1 MPKLKNVIKEMNALG
16 VNTISKAK
24 ANLEKNNSSG
34 ALSQSLTYDINEKD
48 VDNPILEFYGLDY
61 GKFVDQGVQGND
73 PQAQPPGAV
82 ARYNKAPGSPYQFG
96 TGTGSSGSLRG
107 AIDKWVVQKGIPA
120 ARDKE
125 GKFIKRKSLVY
136 LMTRSIWNTGLKPTY
151 FFEDAQE
158 QASRGIQKKF
168 AKAYAKD
175 VEEQIENEQR
185 KKRRKRR

>member
-24 ANLEKNNSSG
+24 ANLEKSNSSG
-34 ALSQSLTYDINEKD
+34 ALSESLTYDINEKD

-73 PQAQPPGAV
+73 PQAQPPGAL

-96 TGTGSSGSLRG
+96 TGTGGGSLRG

-120 ARDKE
+120 ARDEK

-136 LMTRSIWNTGLKPTY
+136 LMTRSIWNTGIKPTY
-151 FFEDAQE
+151 FFEKAQE
-158 QASRGIQKKF
+158 SESRGIQRKF

-175 VEEQIENEQR
+175 IEEQIKEEQKKKR
-185 KKRRKRR
+185 KKRR

>member
-1 MPKLKNVIKEMNALG
+1 MPRLNNVIKEMTALG

-24 ANLEKNNSSG
+24 ANLEKSNSSG
-34 ALSQSLTYDINEKD
+34 ALAQSLTYEIDEKNP
-48 VDNPILEFYGLDY
+48 DNPILSFYGLEY

-73 PQAQPPGAV
+73 PQAQPPGAA

-96 TGTGSSGSLRG
+96 TGTGGGSLRG

-120 ARDKE
+120 VRDKK

-151 FFEDAQE
+151 FFEDAQ
-158 QASRGIQKKF
+158 QSQSRGIQTKF

-175 VEEQIENEQR
+175 LEDQLKEEQKKKR
-185 KKRRKRR
+185 KKRR

>member
-16 VNTISKAK
+16 VNIISNAK
-24 ANLEKNNSSG
+24 ANLENSNSSG
-34 ALSQSLTYDINEKD
+34 ALSESLDYDINEKD
-48 VDNPILEFYGLDY
+48 INNPILEFYGLDY

-73 PQAQPPGAV
+73 PQAQPPGAL

-120 ARDKE
+120 VRDNK

-136 LMTRSIWNTGLKPTY
+136 LMTRSIWNTGIKPTY
-151 FFEDAQE
+151 FFEKAQYNE
-158 QASRGIQKKF
+158 TLGIQRKF
-168 AKAYAKD
+168 AKAYAQDIEDQIK
-175 VEEQIENEQR
+175 EEQKI
-185 KKRRKRR
+185 KRKRSR